1 MFNFFS
7 KYNKLKIWLF
17 LQISTKLSI
26 YTIKENV
33 EDPTVS
39 FRNKQQFWGLVFFK
53 KIINNI

>member
-33 EDPTVS
+33 EDPTVG
-39 FRNKQQFWGLVFFK
+39 FRNKQQFLGVSVFK